1 MRFTPRGPTAD
12 ATDVLLYCYRKAEG
26 SQQGAGFVPR
36 RLTTEERSSAWR
48 AANFEAAV
56 SNQPQPLA
64 LWILGPS
71 AVGKSTLT
79 SVSAPRFGIPC
90 LASGQAGEDVRT
102 VLDAAIIDGEFHRDA
117 HAVYQQWIKTP
128 EWRAAYPA
136 LKSTINKEKDR
147 MFTAAASE
155 RKHMVIP
162 QTLLNH
168 EKGLTEVQ
176 ELYGQGYTNHVLAV
190 IAPLEECQARGKV
203 RELETGKRYEPR
215 EYHQSI
221 HAIPLMVAKCDGRY
235 EVVKAIPMDDSNS
248 MRYEILLQ
256 GDCGSGSSLTAEQ
269 LYEAIGDHMSP
280 SRAASPAAA
289 WPLERTRDPA
299 FIPRP
304 LTAEERQTAWQAA
317 SFFAATAQKQQ
328 PVALWI
334 LGPPCAGKTTLQLQ
348 LCSGGLDVIGADFG
362 IPGLKPDGSVL
373 DCVCVD
379 GKFIWKAYG
388 VYQDSLSS
396 LHSKKEAKHALK
408 SIVTKEKDQLMSDA
422 ASQHKNILVARRLT
436 DLNKGLT
443 EVEELTW
450 RGYVNHV
457 LAVIAPFEE
466 CAERAQRAGR
476 DCERHDFD
484 KSVAALIRMIAACN
498 GIYKVVQ
505 AHQDQET
512 AALHFKVLASGQGA
526 HLKAVPATSVA
537 FMPMHEVHDAIEA
550 VVGQGVPQ
558 L

>member
-1 MRFTPRGPTAD
+1 MRFTPRGETAD
-12 ATDVLLYCYRKAEG
+12 AADVLVHCYKQAASSNG
-26 SQQGAGFVPR
+26 TAFVPR
-36 RLTTEERSSAWR
+36 RLTSEERSGAWR
-48 AANFEAAV
+48 AANFEAAA
-56 SNQPQPLA
+56 SNQQPPLA

-90 LASGQAGEDVRT
+90 LPSGQAGEDVRT
-102 VLDAAIIDGEFHRDA
+102 MLDAAIIDGEFMRDA
-117 HAVYQQWIKTP
+117 HEVYQHWIKTP
-128 EWRAAYPA
+128 DWRSAYPA

-190 IAPLEECQARGKV
+190 LAPLEECQARGKV
-203 RELETGKRYEPR
+203 REKDTGKRYEPR

-221 HAIPLMVAKCDGRY
+221 AAIPLMVAKCDGRF
-235 EVVKAIPMDDSNS
+235 EVVKAIPVENTND
-248 MRYEILLQ
+248 MRHELLLQ
-256 GDCGSGSSLTAEQ
+256 GECGSGSSLTAEQ
-269 LYEAIGDHMSP
+269 LYEAIGDCMSP
-280 SRAASPAAA
+280 SRAATPVST
-289 WPLERTRDPA
+289 WPFERTRDPA

-304 LTAEERQTAWQAA
+304 LTTEEREVAWRAA
-317 SFFAATAQKQQ
+317 SFFAASAQQQQ

-334 LGPPCAGKTTLQLQ
+334 LGPPCVGKTTLQKQ
-348 LCSGGLDVIGADFG
+348 LCSGSLDAVGEDFG
-362 IPGLKPDGSVL
+362 IPVMSADGPAL

-379 GKFIWKAYG
+379 GQYIWKAYG
-388 VYQDSLSS
+388 VYQQSLSTM
-396 LHSKKEAKHALK
+396 HSKKEAKHALK

-422 ASQHKNILVARRLT
+422 ASQHKNISVARRLT

-457 LAVIAPFEE
+457 LAVIAPFGD
-466 CAERAQRAGR
+466 CVRRAEHAGI

-484 KSVAALIRMIAACN
+484 KSVAATKSMIAACN

-505 AHQDQET
+505 AHQENDAE
-512 AALHFKVLASGQGA
+512 ALRFKVLASGQGA
-526 HLKAVPATSVA
+526 HLEAVPATSVA
-537 FMPMHEVHDAIEA
+537 FLPMHEVHDAIEA
-550 VVGQGVPQ
+550 VVGQAVTQ